1 MRPTEFSLAL
11 NVNASLSTLFRLKG
25 IETRTHVGLDG
36 KNLEDRLETLSKNT
50 ADDIKAC
57 ANLCDTFLKKKT
69 LVRVFKGPVWAEKLG
84 GFVTVFAERKGDF
97 EFALAMHTANAV
109 TDVKRQNYE
118 IDAK

>member
-1 MRPTEFSLAL
+1 M
-11 NVNASLSTLFRLKG
+11 
-25 IETRTHVGLDG
+25 
-36 KNLEDRLETLSKNT
+36 
-50 ADDIKAC
+50 
-57 ANLCDTFLKKKT
+57 
-69 LVRVFKGPVWAEKLG
+69 RVFKGPVWAEKLG